1 MKIGERLDGLS
12 VLVVDDDADT
22 LDMMKTLLEMQG
34 ADVAGAAA
42 AEDALVQY
50 SYRRPDVLVSDLSMP
65 GRDGLWLIS
74 EVRKLQGRRVPAIA
88 VTGLSAQTSLTDA
101 LQHGFDVCFTKP
113 VDPCELWAAVAAA
126 GRTSVRT
133 V

>member
-22 LDMMKTLLEMQG
+22 LDLMKTLLEMQG
-34 ADVAGAAA
+34 ADVAGAAV
-42 AEDALVQY
+42 AEDAFVQY
-50 SYRRPDVLVSDLSMP
+50 SSRRPDVLVSDLSMP

-74 EVRKLQGRRVPAIA
+74 EVRKLGGRRVPAIA
-88 VTGLSAQTSLTDA
+88 VTGQSGHMSLKDA
-101 LQHGFDVCFTKP
+101 LRHGFDVYFTKP

-126 GRTSVRT
+126 GRSSSRSV
-133 V
+133 